1 MLQRLSRSHSFRTI
15 LHKTVIYHLN
25 MFVQKQLVYINLY
38 VNMFISDMNI
48 CIHLYEHTMH
58 RQLVQTMR
66 AKRFTDELTKAG
78 QKE

>member
-1 MLQRLSRSHSFRTI
+1 
-15 LHKTVIYHLN
+15 